1 MSIQDVAQK
10 ARVSVATVSRVFNFP
25 DKVKPETRARVERAA
40 AQVSYLPNASA
51 RSLRTQRSRVL
62 GVVLPTLLN
71 PVFAECLEG
80 IAQAATA
87 GGYAIM
93 PITTQYQL
101 DREERAVNLLLA
113 GSVDALIL
121 VVSNPSNSSALK
133 KLVAAEVPYVLAY
146 NQHIAH
152 PCVYVDSQLAVKELV
167 LKLAGVG
174 HRRIAMVSGQLAAS
188 DRSQQR
194 YRGFVRGIK
203 AAKLKQ
209 LPLIEVPF
217 IEAATELLRQLLSSK
232 PRPTALV
239 CSNDLLAIRSLRAA
253 HLSGLQVPTDLTI
266 TGFDGIALGL
276 DTTPTLSTITQPNHD
291 IGRSSVELLVQ
302 ALAAGTK
309 LQADN
314 SVKLDYF
321 FRDGESCARAPR
333 VT

>member
-1 MSIQDVAQK
+1 MSIQEVAQK
-10 ARVSVATVSRVFNFP
+10 ASVSVATVSRVFNFP
-25 DKVKPETRARVERAA
+25 DKVKPETRALVERAA
-40 AQVSYLPNASA
+40 LQVSYLPNASA

-101 DREERAVNLLLA
+101 DREARAVNLLLA

-121 VVSNPSNSSALK
+121 VVSNPSTSSALK
-133 KLVAAEVPYVLAY
+133 KLASSDVPYVLAY
-146 NQHIAH
+146 NQHPAH

-167 LKLAGVG
+167 IKLASLG
-174 HRRIAMVSGQLAAS
+174 HRRIAMVSGLLAAS

-194 YRGFVRGIK
+194 YRGFVKGIK
-203 AAKLKQ
+203 AAKLTQ

-217 IEAATELLRQLLSSK
+217 IEAATEQLRQALSTK
-232 PRPTALV
+232 LRPTALV

-253 HLSGLQVPTDLTI
+253 HLSGLHVPTDLTI

-302 ALAAGTK
+302 SLACSTK

-314 SVKLDYF
+314 SVKLHYF
-321 FRDGESCARAPR
+321 FRDGESCGPAP
-333 VT
+333 

>member
-1 MSIQDVAQK
+1 MSIQEVAQK
-10 ARVSVATVSRVFNFP
+10 ASVSVATVSRVFNFP

-40 AQVSYLPNASA
+40 LQVSYLPNASA

-101 DREERAVNLLLA
+101 DREARAVNLLLA

-121 VVSNPSNSSALK
+121 VVSNPSTSSALK
-133 KLVAAEVPYVLAY
+133 KLASSEVPYVLAY
-146 NQHIAH
+146 NQHPAH

-167 LKLAGVG
+167 VKLASLG
-174 HRRIAMVSGQLAAS
+174 HRRIAMVSGLLAAS

-194 YRGFVRGIK
+194 YRGFFKGIK
-203 AAKLKQ
+203 AAKLTQ

-217 IEAATELLRQLLSSK
+217 IEAATEQLRQALSTK
-232 PRPTALV
+232 LRPTALV

-253 HLSGLQVPTDLTI
+253 HLSRLQVPTDLTI

-302 ALAAGTK
+302 SLASNTK

-321 FRDGESCARAPR
+321 FRDGESCGPAP
-333 VT
+333 

>member
-1 MSIQDVAQK
+1 MSIQEVAQK
-10 ARVSVATVSRVFNFP
+10 ASVSVAPVSRVFNLP

-40 AQVSYLPNASA
+40 LQVSYLPNASA

-121 VVSNPSNSSALK
+121 VVSNPSTSSALK
-133 KLVAAEVPYVLAY
+133 KLASSEVPYVLAY
-146 NQHIAH
+146 NQHPAH

-167 LKLAGVG
+167 VKLARLG
-174 HRRIAMVSGQLAAS
+174 HRRIAMVSGALAAS

-194 YRGFVRGIK
+194 YRGFVKGIK
-203 AAKLKQ
+203 AAKLTQ
-209 LPLIEVPF
+209 LSLIEVPF
-217 IEAATELLRQLLSSK
+217 IEAATEQLRQALSTK
-232 PRPTALV
+232 LRPTALV

-302 ALAAGTK
+302 SLAAGTK

-314 SVKLDYF
+314 SVKLNYF
-321 FRDGESCARAPR
+321 FRDGESCGHAPR
-333 VT
+333 AT

>member
-1 MSIQDVAQK
+1 MSIQEVAQK
-10 ARVSVATVSRVFNFP
+10 ASVSVATVSRVFNFP
-25 DKVKPETRARVERAA
+25 DKVKPETRARVQRAA
-40 AQVSYLPNASA
+40 LQVSYLPNANA

-101 DREERAVNLLLA
+101 EREARAVNLLLA

-121 VVSNPSNSSALK
+121 VVSSPSKSSALK
-133 KLVAAEVPYVLAY
+133 KLASAEVPYVLAY
-146 NQHIAH
+146 NQHPAH

-167 LKLAGVG
+167 LKLARLG
-174 HRRIAMVSGQLAAS
+174 HRRIAMVSGLLAAS

-194 YRGFVRGIK
+194 YRGFVKGIK
-203 AAKLKQ
+203 AAKLTQ

-217 IEAATELLRQLLSSK
+217 IGAATEQLTQALSTK
-232 PRPTALV
+232 LRPTALV

-309 LQADN
+309 LQAGN

-321 FRDGESCARAPR
+321 FRDGESCGPAP
-333 VT
+333 

>member
-1 MSIQDVAQK
+1 MSIQEVAQK
-10 ARVSVATVSRVFNFP
+10 ASVSVATVSRVFNFP

-40 AQVSYLPNASA
+40 LQVSYLPNASA

-101 DREERAVNLLLA
+101 DRDARAVNLLLA
-113 GSVDALIL
+113 GGVDALIL
-121 VVSNPSNSSALK
+121 VVPNPSTSSALK
-133 KLVAAEVPYVLAY
+133 KLANSDVPYVLAY
-146 NQHIAH
+146 NQHPAH

-167 LKLAGVG
+167 IKLASLG
-174 HRRIAMVSGQLAAS
+174 HRRIAMVSGALAAS

-194 YRGFVRGIK
+194 YRGFVKGIK
-203 AAKLKQ
+203 AAKLTQ

-217 IEAATELLRQLLSSK
+217 IEAATEQLRQALSTK
-232 PRPTALV
+232 LRPTALV

-276 DTTPTLSTITQPNHD
+276 DTTPTLSTIAQPNHD

-302 ALAAGTK
+302 SLAAGTK
-309 LQADN
+309 LQANN
-314 SVKLDYF
+314 SVKLNYF
-321 FRDGESCARAPR
+321 FRVGESCGHAPCA
-333 VT
+333 T